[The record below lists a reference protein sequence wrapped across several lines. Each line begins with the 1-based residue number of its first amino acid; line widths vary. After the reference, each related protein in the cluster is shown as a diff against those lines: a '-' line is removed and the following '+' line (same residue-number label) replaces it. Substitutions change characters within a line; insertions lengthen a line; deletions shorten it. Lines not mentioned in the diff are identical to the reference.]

1 MKKLLSTSD
10 KPIMFF
16 SLINMI
22 IMIGITIV
30 ESIVLRTD
38 GYFGSLEYRSSVIN
52 GVYLTYIKLNI
63 SAFVLLVL
71 AAIVINIIQYGK
83 NEKKYDSYE
92 LSVRFITDVVISL
105 IPFLLT
111 FLTFP
116 AVMLIM

>member
-1 MKKLLSTSD
+1 MKKLLSKSD

-63 SAFVLLVL
+63 YSM
-71 AAIVINIIQYGK
+71 
-83 NEKKYDSYE
+83 EKMKRSMIHT
-92 LSVRFITDVVISL
+92 SFR
-105 IPFLLT
+105 
-111 FLTFP
+111 
-116 AVMLIM
+116 

>member
-1 MKKLLSTSD
+1 MKKLLSKSD

-71 AAIVINIIQYGK
+71 AAIVIQYGK